1 MFNKKIHRHITAI
14 FGYALITLSTTVFA
28 ETILIKNATIYDG
41 NTNKPYEGNVLI
53 DGKIIKKVSPN
64 DMQGD
69 FIIDASGKIVT
80 PGFIA
85 TDTNIGIV
93 EIGAL
98 SVTRDDSSEIYKIG
112 FSIYDAFNPNS
123 TLIPWNR
130 SNGITSALTIPQNTS
145 SPIGGLGSYFV
156 LDGELSITGEK
167 DMVMTGSVGGS
178 SNHSRSETFAVIDDL
193 LSFAKSIN
201 QKDLDTDVDI
211 SELID
216 ESPIAEFMELH
227 PRDVRALFR
236 LVNDDLPLVMKAHRA
251 SDLLK
256 LVEMK
261 KKYNLNMIIMGAQ
274 EAHLVKDIIAKND
287 IPLIINPINNI
298 PGSFDE
304 LASNIKMASILE
316 KAGIELMFTAPR
328 SHNFHL
334 IRQGAGVAV
343 AHGMS
348 YEIAIKGLTSIP
360 AKVFGIENR
369 GEIKSGNYA
378 DIIIWDADPL
388 EPSSMPEYVFING
401 ENMNLTT
408 RSTRLRDRYT
418 SDPDKPNT
426 YRD

>member
-1 MFNKKIHRHITAI
+1 MINKKIHQFIT
-14 FGYALITLSTTVFA
+14 FGYVLIALNTNVFA

-41 NTNKPYEGNVLI
+41 NINKPYEGHVLI
-53 DGKIIKKVSPN
+53 DGKIIKKVSTN

-80 PGFIA
+80 PGLIA

-112 FSIYDAFNPNS
+112 FSIYDAYNPNS

-145 SPIGGLGSYFV
+145 SPIGGLGSFFV
-156 LDGELSITGEK
+156 LDGELNITGKK
-167 DMVMTGSVGGS
+167 DIVMTGSVGGD
-178 SNHSRSETFAVIDDL
+178 SNHSRSEMYAVIDDL

-201 QKDLDTDVDI
+201 QKDLSTDTNI

-216 ESPIAEFMELH
+216 SSTIAEFMELH
-227 PRDVRALFR
+227 PRDVIALYK
-236 LVNDDLPLVMKAHRA
+236 LVNNNLPLVMKAHRA

-256 LVEMK
+256 LVEIK
-261 KKYNLNMIIMGAQ
+261 KKYNLNLIIMGAQ
-274 EAHLVKDIIAKND
+274 EANLVKDTIAKNK

-304 LASNIKMASILE
+304 LASNIKMAGMLE
-316 KAGIELMFTAPR
+316 KADIELMFTAPR

-343 AHGMS
+343 ANGMS
-348 YEIAIKGLTSIP
+348 YETAIRGLSSTP
-360 AKVFGIENR
+360 AKVFGLEKR
-369 GEIKSGNYA
+369 GEIKSGNFA

-401 ENMNLTT
+401 KSIDLTT
-408 RSTRLRDRYT
+408 RSARLRDRYT
-418 SDPDKPNT
+418 TDPEKPNT
-426 YRD
+426 YRN